1 MFTIAVPEP
10 IFKNANTSE
19 DFSMN
24 VAASDVAE
32 VSTGPAQAPE
42 TTDQFDIPGNLL
54 EELALKLLFM
64 AGQMSVLDLA
74 DRMAV
79 CFPVANEL
87 FQRLRKEQLCDATGM
102 LGNVYRIAISSAG
115 RARALELLALNQYT
129 GPAPVSL
136 DSYIRQ
142 ARAQSVHT
150 FEVHPYDLRRAFAD
164 LVLDE
169 KTLYQLGTAI
179 NSGSSIFLYG
189 PTGTGKT
196 TIAETLARAFA
207 EQHVWI
213 PYAVEVDGQIIT
225 VYDPVI
231 HKKAEQGHRD
241 IDKRW
246 VLCERPAVQVGGELT
261 IDMLDLQFNPVTKFY
276 AGPVQMKANSGVLI
290 VDDFGRQR
298 LRPEELLNRWVVPL
312 DRRIDFLTLSGG
324 KKIEIPFELVVVF
337 ATNINP
343 EALADEAFLRRLQT
357 KIKIDAVSEEQ
368 FHEIFRRVCGKAG
381 LQYTSEIVAQVVD
394 AICNKFKQPLR
405 ACYARDIVNQ
415 ICWAAKYE
423 GKPPE
428 FEPIPIM
435 RAVEGYFLP
444 AR

>member
-1 MFTIAVPEP
+1 M
-10 IFKNANTSE
+10 
-19 DFSMN
+19 D
-24 VAASDVAE
+24 VAACDPAE
-32 VSTGPAQAPE
+32 VSAGPAQAPATLDE
-42 TTDQFDIPGNLL
+42 FDIPVNLL
-54 EELALKLLFM
+54 EELALKILFM
-64 AGQMSVLDLA
+64 AGQMSVLDIA
-74 DRMAV
+74 ERMRV
-79 CFPVANEL
+79 GFPVANEL

-102 LGNVYRIAISSAG
+102 LGNVYRIAISSSG
-115 RARALELLALNQYT
+115 RARAMDLLALNQYT

-142 ARAQSVHT
+142 TRAQGVHN
-150 FEVHPYDLRRAFAD
+150 FEVHPQDLTRAFAK
-164 LVLDE
+164 LVLDD

-179 NSGSSIFLYG
+179 NSGNSIFLYG

-196 TIAETLARAFA
+196 TIAATLSQVFA
-207 EQHVWI
+207 EQSVWM
-213 PYAVEVDGQIIT
+213 PFAVEVDGQIIT

-231 HKKAEQGHRD
+231 HRKVQDDRRNLDE
-241 IDKRW
+241 RW

-276 AGPVQMKANSGVLI
+276 AGPVQMKANCGILI

-343 EALADEAFLRRLQT
+343 DTLADEAFLRRLQT
-357 KIKIDAVSEEQ
+357 KIRIDAVSEEQ
-368 FHEIFRRVCGKAG
+368 FHEIFRRVCGGLG
-381 LQYTSEIVAQVVD
+381 LQYEPEIVAQLIDV
-394 AICNKFKQPLR
+394 IRTRLKQPLR
-405 ACYARDIVNQ
+405 ACYPRDIVNQ
-415 ICWAAKYE
+415 VCWAAKYE
-423 GKPPE
+423 GRSPQL
-428 FEPIPIM
+428 EPAALL

-444 AR
+444 AAPDRVN

>member
-1 MFTIAVPEP
+1 M
-10 IFKNANTSE
+10 
-19 DFSMN
+19 D
-24 VAASDVAE
+24 VAACQTAEASIGPVHAPATLEEFDV
-32 VSTGPAQAPE
+32 PR
-42 TTDQFDIPGNLL
+42 NLL
-54 EELALKLLFM
+54 EELALKILFM

-74 DRMAV
+74 ERMRV
-79 CFPVANEL
+79 SFPVANEL
-87 FQRLRKEQLCDATGM
+87 FQRLRKEQLCDANGM
-102 LGNVYRIAISSAG
+102 VGNVYHIAISSPG

-142 ARAQSVHT
+142 IRAQSVHK
-150 FEVHPYDLRRAFAD
+150 FEVHPDDLARAFAK
-164 LVLDE
+164 LVLDD

-196 TIAETLARAFA
+196 TIAETLSRVFA
-207 EQHVWI
+207 EQLVWI

-225 VYDPVI
+225 LYDPVI
-231 HKKAEQGHRD
+231 HRAVKEVRRD
-241 IDKRW
+241 IDDRW
-246 VLCERPAVQVGGELT
+246 VLCQRPAVQVGGELT
-261 IDMLDLQFNPVTKFY
+261 IEMLDLQFNPVTKFY

-337 ATNINP
+337 ATNIHP
-343 EALADEAFLRRLQT
+343 ETLADEAFLRRLQT
-357 KIKIDAVSEEQ
+357 KIRIDAVSDEQ
-368 FHEIFRRVCGKAG
+368 FHEIFRRVCSGLG
-381 LQYTSEIVAQVVD
+381 LQYEGEIVAQLIDV
-394 AICNKFKQPLR
+394 IRTRLKQPLR
-405 ACYARDIVNQ
+405 ACYPRDIVNQ
-415 ICWAAKYE
+415 VCWAAKYE
-423 GKPPE
+423 GKPPK
-428 FEPIPIM
+428 FEPDSVM

-444 AR
+444 VTTDAGN

>member
-32 VSTGPAQAPE
+32 VSTGPAQAPG

-428 FEPIPIM
+428 FEPISIM

>member
-1 MFTIAVPEP
+1 M
-10 IFKNANTSE
+10 
-19 DFSMN
+19 D
-24 VAASDVAE
+24 VAACDPAE
-32 VSTGPAQAPE
+32 VSTGPVQAPATLE
-42 TTDQFDIPGNLL
+42 EFDIPVNLL
-54 EELALKLLFM
+54 EELALKILFM
-64 AGQMSVLDLA
+64 AGQMSVLDIA
-74 DRMAV
+74 ERMRV

-102 LGNVYRIAISSAG
+102 LGNVYRIAISSSG
-115 RARALELLALNQYT
+115 RARAMDLLALNQYT

-142 ARAQSVHT
+142 TRAQGVHN
-150 FEVHPYDLRRAFAD
+150 FEVHPQDLTRAFAK
-164 LVLDE
+164 LVLDD

-179 NSGSSIFLYG
+179 NSGNSIFLYG

-196 TIAETLARAFA
+196 TIAATLSQVFA
-207 EQHVWI
+207 EQSVWM
-213 PYAVEVDGQIIT
+213 PFAVEVDGQIIT

-231 HKKAEQGHRD
+231 HRKVRD
-241 IDKRW
+241 DRRNLDERW

-276 AGPVQMKANSGVLI
+276 AGPVQMKANCGILI

-343 EALADEAFLRRLQT
+343 DTLADEAFLRRLQT
-357 KIKIDAVSEEQ
+357 KIRIDAVSEEQ
-368 FHEIFRRVCGKAG
+368 FHEIFRRVCGGLG
-381 LQYTSEIVAQVVD
+381 LQYEPEIVAQLIDV
-394 AICNKFKQPLR
+394 IRTRLKQPLR
-405 ACYARDIVNQ
+405 ACYPRDIVNQ
-415 ICWAAKYE
+415 VCWAAKYE
-423 GKPPE
+423 GRSPQL
-428 FEPIPIM
+428 EPAALL

-444 AR
+444 AAEDRVN

>member
-1 MFTIAVPEP
+1 M
-10 IFKNANTSE
+10 
-19 DFSMN
+19 D
-24 VAASDVAE
+24 VAACHSAE
-32 VSTGPAQAPE
+32 ASTGPLHAPATLE
-42 TTDQFDIPGNLL
+42 EFDIPRNLL
-54 EELALKLLFM
+54 EELALKILFM

-74 DRMAV
+74 ERMGV

-87 FQRLRKEQLCDATGM
+87 FQRLRKEQLCDANGM
-102 LGNVYRIAISSAG
+102 VGNVYHIAISSSG
-115 RARALELLALNQYT
+115 RARAMELLALNQYT

-142 ARAQSVHT
+142 IRAQSVHK
-150 FEVHPYDLRRAFAD
+150 FEVHPDDLARAFD
-164 LVLDE
+164 KLVLDD
-169 KTLYQLGTAI
+169 KTMYQLGTAI

-196 TIAETLARAFA
+196 TIAETLSRVFG
-207 EQHVWI
+207 EQMVWI

-225 VYDPVI
+225 LYDPVI
-231 HKKAEQGHRD
+231 HRPGKEVRRD
-241 IDKRW
+241 IDERW
-246 VLCERPAVQVGGELT
+246 VLCQRPAVQVGGELT
-261 IDMLDLQFNPVTKFY
+261 IEMLDLQFNPVTKFY

-343 EALADEAFLRRLQT
+343 EDLADEAFLRRLQT
-357 KIKIDAVSEEQ
+357 KIKIDAVSDEQ
-368 FHEIFRRVCGKAG
+368 FHEIFRRVCSGLG
-381 LQYTSEIVAQVVD
+381 LQYEVEIVTQLIDV
-394 AICNKFKQPLR
+394 IRTRLKQPLR
-405 ACYARDIVNQ
+405 ACYPRDIVNQ
-415 ICWAAKYE
+415 VCWAAKYE
-423 GKPPE
+423 GKSPK
-428 FEPIPIM
+428 FEPDSVM

-444 AR
+444 VNTDSGN

>member
-1 MFTIAVPEP
+1 
-10 IFKNANTSE
+10 
-19 DFSMN
+19 MN

-32 VSTGPAQAPE
+32 VSTGPAQAPG

-54 EELALKLLFM
+54 EELALKVLFM

-74 DRMAV
+74 DRMGV

-136 DSYIRQ
+136 ESYIRQ

-207 EQHVWI
+207 EQQVWI

-231 HKKAEQGHRD
+231 HRKAEEVHRD

-343 EALADEAFLRRLQT
+343 ETLADEAFLRRLQT

-394 AICNKFKQPLR
+394 AIRNRFKQPLR

-428 FEPIPIM
+428 FEPISIM

>member
-428 FEPIPIM
+428 FEPISIM